1 MLRNE
6 PPQDGRIHIRLAG
19 KRTIDVRVNSLP
31 TLWGEKIVMR
41 ILDPLNTDLNI
52 DTLGMEPEQKMAYLQ
67 ALQKQQGLILV
78 AGPTRSG
85 KS

>member
-1 MLRNE
+1 
-6 PPQDGRIHIRLAG
+6 
-19 KRTIDVRVNSLP
+19 
-31 TLWGEKIVMR
+31 MR